1 MQAQSTATISL
12 PVLQLGASGEAVRL
26 MQKLLIVLGNN
37 LNFDAQF
44 GQNTKNA
51 VIAFQK
57 SKSLTADG
65 IVGQATWRALT
76 DAIKA

>member
-1 MQAQSTATISL
+1 MQAQSTTTISL
-12 PVLQLGASGEAVRL
+12 PVLQQGASGEAVRL
-26 MQKLLIVLGNN
+26 LQKLLIVLGNKIT
-37 LNFDAQF
+37 FDAQF
-44 GQNTKNA
+44 GLNTKNA

-76 DAIKA
+76 DAI